1 MFLLSYIYREKP
13 IDLNACVAIF
23 CYSKDSNDG
32 AQDKVDTG
40 TGDPVQVRYILYS
53 FTVNVQQTVRVS
65 FVYGQVISKIIM
77 IIRLDITAYVTVTK

>member
-1 MFLLSYIYREKP
+1 LFLLGYIYREKP

-23 CYSKDSNDG
+23 CYSKDSSDG

-40 TGDPVQVRYILYS
+40 TGDPVQVRYIPYS
-53 FTVNVQQTVRVS
+53 FTVNFQQTVRVS

-77 IIRLDITAYVTVTK
+77 IIRLDITAYVTVT